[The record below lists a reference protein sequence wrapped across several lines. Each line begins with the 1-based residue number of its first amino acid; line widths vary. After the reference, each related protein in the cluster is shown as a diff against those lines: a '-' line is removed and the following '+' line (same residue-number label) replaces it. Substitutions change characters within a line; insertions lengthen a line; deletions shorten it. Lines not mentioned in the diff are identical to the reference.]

1 MPICTHSTVNNF
13 WQPSFS
19 YLGVCFAPEWE
30 EVLHGIVC
38 TDCWSSQVSSE
49 ILKLLLILCT
59 WIGRT
64 YHGHVKNLIC
74 RGVDK
79 AGIGSWDWK
88 LKEDKCTYHALFPR
102 SWTVYDGKLVAAFQF
117 PSSNFN
123 QTMSVRWRHLKIA
136 MQVSLTLRSRSPAVR
151 YHPSSH
157 TTTERAASRLR
168 FSHSRYNLVFLSSCF
183 LLQIQ

>member
-30 EVLHGIVC
+30 EVLHGVVRA
-38 TDCWSSQVSSE
+38 DRWSSQVSSE
-49 ILKLLLILCT
+49 TVNITSLYMHLINRQDISWSCM
-59 WIGRT
+59 
-64 YHGHVKNLIC
+64 YCANLIC

-151 YHPSSH
+151 YRPSSH
-157 TTTERAASRLR
+157 TTTERAASQLR
-168 FSHSRYNLVFLSSCF
+168 CSHSRYNLFFSPL
-183 LLQIQ
+183 I